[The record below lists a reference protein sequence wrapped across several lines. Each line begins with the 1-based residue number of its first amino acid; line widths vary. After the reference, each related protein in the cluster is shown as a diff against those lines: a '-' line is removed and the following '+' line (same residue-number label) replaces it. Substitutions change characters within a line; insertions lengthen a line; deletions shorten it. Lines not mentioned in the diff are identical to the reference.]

1 LKTINSAV
9 MSVNPSMPQEI
20 KNSSSELR
28 FLELEAGY
36 KKIDYLLKTVENLS
50 KHLDEVK
57 AKLVRNLEFRI
68 VIYSFFKLKLNQC

>member
-1 LKTINSAV
+1 

-20 KNSSSELR
+20 KKSTSELR

>member
-1 LKTINSAV
+1 
-9 MSVNPSMPQEI
+9 VNPSMPQEI
-20 KNSSSELR
+20 KKSTSELR